1 MGLNSVLAIKEL
13 QDDIIAAV
21 NINLYDF
28 GARMYD
34 PELCRWHVVDPMA
47 ALSPN
52 ITPYRYGFNN
62 PIRFTDP
69 NGMYERDDYGD
80 EWGDEWGD
88 DGWPTREEALDA
100 AHSRGFRTGLFGDW
114 RAEENEDGSWDVNN
128 QELGLNLSLLD
139 DEEIESLRNIIGLNQ
154 DNNEILGPLAFDF
167 TRATLEQMEKE
178 LQDEI
183 ISQNNEM
190 YEQNCF
196 ERAGEW
202 ADGWADD
209 FAQIFVK
216 LFPPTVLVDAPKT
229 IATGVDINNNVQKGV
244 LNRYI
249 SPTMS
254 LFGAIIIANPGV
266 TVNTTINVI
275 NTMSTGNN
283 AYTVEE
289 EIRNRAKN

>member
-1 MGLNSVLAIKEL
+1 MSLNLVIASKEL
-13 QDDIIAAV
+13 QDDIIAGV

-47 ALSPN
+47 VLSPN

-114 RAEENEDGSWDVNN
+114 RAEGNEDDGWDVNN
-128 QELGLNLSLLD
+128 QELGLNLSRLD
-139 DEEIESLRNIIGLNQ
+139 DEEIESLRNIIGLDQ
-154 DNNEILGPLAFDF
+154 DNNEILDPLAFDY

-178 LQDEI
+178 LHDEI

-196 ERAGEW
+196 QRAGEW
-202 ADGWADD
+202 ADSLADD

-216 LFPPTVLVDAPKT
+216 IFAPTALIDAPKT
-229 IATGVDINNNVQKGV
+229 IATGVDINNNVQEGAF
-244 LNRYI
+244 NRYI
-249 SPTMS
+249 SPSISILSALSFATTNYG
-254 LFGAIIIANPGV
+254 LAIGINSNIGY
-266 TVNTTINVI
+266 VNDAITIKQE
-275 NTMSTGNN
+275 
-283 AYTVEE
+283 VEW
-289 EIRNRAKN
+289 RF